1 MIVARVSSVSN
12 LLPNLDD
19 LLTELPGATPGV
31 ADARAL
37 AQAAS
42 SASTVDELDQAL
54 TSLAADW
61 RKS

>member
-1 MIVARVSSVSN
+1 MSN